1 MFFIRFLRWLLGWV
15 RLETEGGFPEKL
27 LNGAAKAGF
36 SLWNSCR
43 QGVRMTT
50 CCYARQYKKLRP
62 LAKKACVRMRVLER
76 HGLPFFLHRYR
87 ARAGIAAGVLIYAL
101 LLQFLSGRIWI
112 VNIEGN
118 DQVPEAS
125 IREVLEPLGV
135 QEGGDFRKL
144 DVPSLQLTA
153 LQSLPD
159 LTWLAVNLEGSTV
172 SVKVRERGS
181 HAPMEDGAFP
191 SNIKA
196 ARDGRVLKIE
206 VTGGQAMVQAG
217 DAVTRDTLLI
227 SGVVESKTGPL
238 LRRSSGRVIAETS
251 RTLTAEV
258 PLEETLLLPTGDS
271 IFRPVFTL
279 FGIRVPLFTDGAIPK
294 DHVLETHRHMLTAY
308 GKVLPVGFVC
318 DRYALL
324 EPSPV
329 SRTEEEA
336 AALAAALLDER
347 ERAELG
353 RAEITSSN
361 RDGRVE
367 NGVYIL
373 TGTYACIEDI
383 GVEEQIYLDEA
394 GAGG

>member
-1 MFFIRFLRWLLGWV
+1 MFFIRFLRWLAGWV

-27 LNGAAKAGF
+27 LNGAAKAGIA
-36 SLWNSCR
+36 LWNSCR

-62 LAKKACVRMRVLER
+62 SAKKACVRMRVVER
-76 HGLPFFLHRYR
+76 HGLPFLLHRYR
-87 ARAGIAAGVLIYAL
+87 ARAGVAVGILVYAL

-112 VNIEGN
+112 VDIQGN
-118 DQVPEAS
+118 DRVPETA

-135 QEGGDFRKL
+135 REGGDFGKL

-172 SVKVRERGS
+172 HVQVQERGS

-196 ARDGRVLKIE
+196 ARDGRILKIE
-206 VTGGQAMVQAG
+206 TTSGQAMVQAG
-217 DAVTRDTLLI
+217 DAVTKDTLLI
-227 SGVVESKTGPL
+227 SGVVDSKTGPL
-238 LRRSSGRVIAETS
+238 LKRSSGRVVAETS

-258 PLEETLLLPTGDS
+258 PLEETLLLPTGDT
-271 IFRPVFTL
+271 IFRPVFSL
-279 FGIRVPLFTDGAIPK
+279 FGIRIPLYTDGTIPK
-294 DHVLETHRHMLTAY
+294 EHALETHRHMLCAY
-308 GKVLPVGFVC
+308 GKELPVGLLC
-318 DRYALL
+318 DRYVLL

-336 AALAAALLDER
+336 AALAAERLNER
-347 ERAELG
+347 ERTELG
-353 RAEITSSN
+353 RAEITASN
-361 RDGRVE
+361 REGRVE
-367 NGVYIL
+367 NSVYIL

-383 GVEEQIYLDEA
+383 GVEEQIYLDAA
-394 GAGG
+394 GN

>member
-27 LNGAAKAGF
+27 LNGAAKGGF
-36 SLWNSCR
+36 ALWNSCR

-50 CCYARQYKKLRP
+50 CCYARQYKRLRP

-76 HGLPFFLHRYR
+76 HGLPFFFHRYR
-87 ARAGIAAGVLIYAL
+87 ARAGLAAGVLVYAL

-112 VNIEGN
+112 VSIEGN
-118 DQVPEAS
+118 EQVKEAS

-135 QEGGDFRKL
+135 REGGDFKKL

-172 SVKVRERGS
+172 HVKVRERGS
-181 HAPMEDGAFP
+181 HAPMEDDAFP

-196 ARDGRVLKIE
+196 ARDGRILKIE
-206 VTGGQAMVQAG
+206 VTSGQAMVQAG
-217 DAVTRDTLLI
+217 DAVTKDTLLI
-227 SGVVESKTGPL
+227 GGVVESKTGPL
-238 LRRSSGRVIAETS
+238 MKRSSGRVIAETS
-251 RTLTAEV
+251 RSLTVEV

-279 FGIRVPLFTDGAIPK
+279 FGIRVPLFTDGTIPK
-294 DHVLETHRHMLTAY
+294 EHALETHRHMLTAY
-308 GKVLPVGFVC
+308 GKALPVGFVC
-318 DRYALL
+318 DRYTLL

-336 AALAAALLDER
+336 AELAAALLHER
-347 ERAELG
+347 ELAELG
-353 RAEITSSN
+353 RAEITASD
-361 RDGRVE
+361 RTGRVE
-367 NGVYIL
+367 NGVYSL
-373 TGTYACIEDI
+373 TGTYVCIEDI
-383 GVEEQIYLDEA
+383 GVEEQIYLDET

>member
-172 SVKVRERGS
+172 HVKVRERGS

-279 FGIRVPLFTDGAIPK
+279 FGIRVPLFPK
-294 DHVLETHRHMLTAY
+294 ITYSRPIGTCSPPTARSCPSALSATATPCLS
-308 GKVLPVGFVC
+308 LPRSAGRRRRPPRWPPRC
-318 DRYALL
+318 WMSGSG
-324 EPSPV
+324 PNWGGPKSPRPAGTGGWKTGSISSPAPTPA
-329 SRTEEEA
+329 SRTS
-336 AALAAALLDER
+336 
-347 ERAELG
+347 G
-353 RAEITSSN
+353 
-361 RDGRVE
+361 
-367 NGVYIL
+367 
-373 TGTYACIEDI
+373 
-383 GVEEQIYLDEA
+383 
-394 GAGG
+394 

>member
-1 MFFIRFLRWLLGWV
+1 
-15 RLETEGGFPEKL
+15 
-27 LNGAAKAGF
+27 
-36 SLWNSCR
+36 
-43 QGVRMTT
+43 MTT

-172 SVKVRERGS
+172 HVKVRERGS

-196 ARDGRVLKIE
+196 AG
-206 VTGGQAMVQAG
+206 TGA
-217 DAVTRDTLLI
+217 
-227 SGVVESKTGPL
+227 
-238 LRRSSGRVIAETS
+238 S
-251 RTLTAEV
+251 R
-258 PLEETLLLPTGDS
+258 
-271 IFRPVFTL
+271 
-279 FGIRVPLFTDGAIPK
+279 K
-294 DHVLETHRHMLTAY
+294 
-308 GKVLPVGFVC
+308 
-318 DRYALL
+318 
-324 EPSPV
+324 
-329 SRTEEEA
+329 SR
-336 AALAAALLDER
+336 
-347 ERAELG
+347 
-353 RAEITSSN
+353 
-361 RDGRVE
+361 
-367 NGVYIL
+367 
-373 TGTYACIEDI
+373 
-383 GVEEQIYLDEA
+383 
-394 GAGG
+394 